1 MRIIGKLL
9 KYFLVLLL
17 LFFLVLITT
26 MGVILWY
33 YPSEVI
39 AERIVGYGLNYYGLN
54 YVRFNIK
61 EASIDKII
69 VEDINLGDPNN
80 FSIKS
85 VEADYS
91 LFSLLAKR
99 INKIH
104 IEGLKVHGLDHDNKN
119 IFSFGTLDQL
129 IAKIKEEVQAQA
141 KNPQEEK
148 IMPTISA
155 VSVTNSDV
163 LLNKP
168 EQELAVP
175 FSFLTERNNNNNY
188 VSSIVFNQAN
198 IDFDKLEIPGVGFIT
213 LQSKIS
219 GTVPFLVENR
229 KIILKEGDVF
239 SSQNGVIRFE
249 PFNKPPSSSDQ
260 NSMLYNLFSDFQ
272 YKDLSAKITM
282 NEARIVKFNFQF
294 EGSNKNFYN
303 GQSVKLNVNLTIS
316 VEDLMKYTNLMI
328 RLRS

>member
-17 LFFLVLITT
+17 LLLLALITT

-39 AERIVGYGLNYYGLN
+39 AERIVGYGLNYYGFN
-54 YVRFNIK
+54 YVKFKIK
-61 EASIDKII
+61 EASIDKVI

-80 FSIKS
+80 FNIKS

-91 LFSLLAKR
+91 LSSLLAKR

-104 IEGLKVHGLDHDNKN
+104 IEGLKVHGLDRDNKN
-119 IFSFGTLDQL
+119 IFSFGALDQL

-148 IMPTISA
+148 IMPTVSA

-175 FSFLTERNNNNNY
+175 FSFLTEQSNTNNSY
-188 VSSIVFNQAN
+188 VSNIVFNQAN
-198 IDFDKLEIPGVGFIT
+198 IDFDKLEIPGIGFIT

-239 SSQNGVIRFE
+239 SSQNGVIKFE
-249 PFNKPPSSSDQ
+249 PFNKPPADQ

-303 GQSVKLNVNLTIS
+303 GQSVKLNINLTIS